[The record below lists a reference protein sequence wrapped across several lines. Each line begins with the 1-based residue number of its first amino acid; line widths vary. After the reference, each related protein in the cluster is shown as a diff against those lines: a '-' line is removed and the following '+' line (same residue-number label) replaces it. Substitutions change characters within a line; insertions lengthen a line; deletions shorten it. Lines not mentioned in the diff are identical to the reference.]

1 MPWIRFELGKGAI
14 EETEREVYLRGRKKD
29 LENDTPMSEEFAIFV
44 SVSEHTNTQRG
55 NDEPET
61 AKNK

>member
-14 EETEREVYLRGRKKD
+14 EETEKEVYLRGRKKD
-29 LENDTPMSEEFAIFV
+29 FVNDTPLSEEIAIFV
-44 SVSEHTNTQRG
+44 SVNEHTDIKRG